1 MKRIV
6 GQVIFLILIIS
17 SVSFASTYDLELNG
31 GDAALEARF
40 NATLPLE
47 EHFLKTG
54 VGAIYRDDEYEI
66 IDVTLALNGHIVVP
80 ELQFTIGAKGVAGNI
95 QMDHLEGD
103 LTAIGLLVSGIYT
116 LPKTILPFPLDI
128 SASFSLA
135 PKAFCFSDSERYLDI
150 RTSLDFHMVDN
161 GALILGYRYTEIR
174 FDVGNEQRQMSDET
188 LFVGF
193 RIMY

>member
-6 GQVIFLILIIS
+6 GQVIFLTLIIS

-47 EHFLKTG
+47 ENFLKTG
-54 VGAIYRDDEYEI
+54 MGAIYKDDEYEI
-66 IDVTLALNGHIVVP
+66 IDVTLALNSRIVLP
-80 ELQFTIGAKGVAGNI
+80 ELQFSIGAKGLAGNI
-95 QMDHLEGD
+95 EMDHLNGD
-103 LTAIGLLVSGIYT
+103 LTAIGFLVSGTYT
-116 LPKTILPFPLDI
+116 LSKTILPFPLDI

-135 PKAFCFSDSERYLDI
+135 PKALCFSDSERYLDI
-150 RTSLDFHMVDN
+150 RTSLDFYMFNN
-161 GALILGYRYTEIR
+161 GALILGYRYIEIR
-174 FDVGNEQRQMSDET
+174 FDVGNDYHHMSDET